1 MMIIKAFIKYLF
13 NRKEAN
19 NVMINL
25 FAMQVT
31 LGWLKVEDIPEPYK
45 TQVVE
50 LKDVSHT
57 KNRLQT
63 ILWQGGD

>member
-13 NRKEAN
+13 NKKE
-19 NVMINL
+19 VDSLMINL

-50 LKDVSHT
+50 LLELSNAGLKE
-57 KNRLQT
+57 
-63 ILWQGGD
+63 

>member
-13 NRKEAN
+13 NKKEAN
-19 NVMINL
+19 SVMINL

-50 LKDVSHT
+50 LLELSNAGLKE
-57 KNRLQT
+57 
-63 ILWQGGD
+63 

>member
-1 MMIIKAFIKYLF
+1 MIIKAFIKYLF
-13 NRKEAN
+13 NKKEAN

-31 LGWLKVEDIPEPYK
+31 LGWLKGEDIPEPYK

-50 LKDVSHT
+50 VIGT
-57 KNRLQT
+57 F
-63 ILWQGGD
+63 

>member
-13 NRKEAN
+13 NKKEVN
-19 NVMINL
+19 SVMINL

-50 LKDVSHT
+50 LLKLSNAGL
-57 KNRLQT
+57 KE
-63 ILWQGGD
+63 

>member
-1 MMIIKAFIKYLF
+1 MVIIKAFIKYLF

-50 LKDVSHT
+50 LLELSNSGLKE
-57 KNRLQT
+57 
-63 ILWQGGD
+63 

>member
-1 MMIIKAFIKYLF
+1 MIIKAFIKCLF

-25 FAMQVT
+25 FAIQVT

-50 LKDVSHT
+50 LLELSNSGLKD
-57 KNRLQT
+57 
-63 ILWQGGD
+63 

>member
-13 NRKEAN
+13 NKEEVN

-50 LKDVSHT
+50 LLELSNSGLKE
-57 KNRLQT
+57 
-63 ILWQGGD
+63 

>member
-1 MMIIKAFIKYLF
+1 MTIIKAFIKYLF
-13 NRKEAN
+13 NKKEAN

-31 LGWLKVEDIPEPYK
+31 LGWLKVEDIPGPYK

-50 LKDVSHT
+50 LLELSNSGLKE
-57 KNRLQT
+57 
-63 ILWQGGD
+63 

>member
-1 MMIIKAFIKYLF
+1 MMIIKAFIKYLI
-13 NRKEAN
+13 NKKEAN

-50 LKDVSHT
+50 LLELSNSGLKE
-57 KNRLQT
+57 
-63 ILWQGGD
+63 

>member
-1 MMIIKAFIKYLF
+1 MVIIKAFIKYLF
-13 NRKEAN
+13 NKKEVN
-19 NVMINL
+19 SVMINL

-50 LKDVSHT
+50 LLELSNAGLKE
-57 KNRLQT
+57 
-63 ILWQGGD
+63 

>member
-1 MMIIKAFIKYLF
+1 MIIIKAFIKYLF
-13 NRKEAN
+13 NKKEVN
-19 NVMINL
+19 SVMINL

-50 LKDVSHT
+50 LLELSNAGLKE
-57 KNRLQT
+57 
-63 ILWQGGD
+63 

>member
-1 MMIIKAFIKYLF
+1 MIIKAFIKYLF

-50 LKDVSHT
+50 ILELSNAGLKE
-57 KNRLQT
+57 
-63 ILWQGGD
+63 

>member
-1 MMIIKAFIKYLF
+1 MIIKAFIKYLF
-13 NRKEAN
+13 NKEEVN
-19 NVMINL
+19 SVMINL

-50 LKDVSHT
+50 LLELSNSGLKE
-57 KNRLQT
+57 
-63 ILWQGGD
+63 

>member
-13 NRKEAN
+13 NKKEAN

-45 TQVVE
+45 TQVLE
-50 LKDVSHT
+50 LLELSNTGLKEEI
-57 KNRLQT
+57 K
-63 ILWQGGD
+63 

>member
-1 MMIIKAFIKYLF
+1 MTIIKAFIKYLF
-13 NRKEAN
+13 NKKEAN

-50 LKDVSHT
+50 LLELSNSGLKE
-57 KNRLQT
+57 
-63 ILWQGGD
+63 